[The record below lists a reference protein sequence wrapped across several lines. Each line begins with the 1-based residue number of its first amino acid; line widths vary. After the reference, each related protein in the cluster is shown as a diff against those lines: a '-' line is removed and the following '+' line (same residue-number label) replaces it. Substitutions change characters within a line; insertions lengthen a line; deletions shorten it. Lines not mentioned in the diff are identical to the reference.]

1 MKNIFSTRCS
11 ILCSKGR
18 KGMANSKQEKSNKKE
33 LLRAKKKKKKATYG
47 TFCHK
52 GGVICIHEVID
63 ISPRNLDSSLCFIQ
77 PGILNDLLCIEVKK
91 AG

>member
-33 LLRAKKKKKKATYG
+33 ILRAKKNKKKG
-47 TFCHK
+47 
-52 GGVICIHEVID
+52 
-63 ISPRNLDSSLCFIQ
+63 NLWH
-77 PGILNDLLCIEVKK
+77 LLP
-91 AG
+91 